1 MEKCNRNESAKGILK
16 MKRLSLMDMV
26 NFKFTVFEYKYQ
38 ILIV

>member
-1 MEKCNRNESAKGILK
+1 MEKCNRNENAKGILR

-26 NFKFTVFEYKYQ
+26 NFKFTVFKYQ